1 LLKIELN
8 LENLKKCQCPDCHVQ
23 ADNSCIKQQTILLE
37 EKGHSTDLNGEFVL
51 EADEIPL
58 LYCVKGKSICE
69 DLNFHEECQCVK
81 CLIWK
86 EYDLEARG
94 NEGYFCRYGKATE
107 CCEIKEDNEEDQES
121 KLREIRRAYY
131 TPI

>member
-1 LLKIELN
+1 MLKIELN
-8 LENLKKCQCPDCHVQ
+8 KKNLKKCLCPDCPVQ
-23 ADNSCIKQQTILLE
+23 MDNSCIKDQIILIKE
-37 EKGHSTDLNGEFVL
+37 SNNEFVL
-51 EADEIPL
+51 EADKIPL

-69 DLNFHEECQCVK
+69 DLNFHEECQCVN
-81 CLIWK
+81 CRIWK

-94 NEGYFCRYGKATE
+94 NEGYFCRYGKASE
-107 CCEIKEDNEEDQES
+107 CCEIEKDDREDQES